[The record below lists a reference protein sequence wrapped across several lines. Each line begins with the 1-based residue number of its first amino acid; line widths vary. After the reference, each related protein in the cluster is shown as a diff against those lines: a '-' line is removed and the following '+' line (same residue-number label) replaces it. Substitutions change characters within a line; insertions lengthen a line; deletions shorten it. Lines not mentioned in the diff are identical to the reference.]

1 MPARP
6 LGESGS
12 RTHWQEPK
20 RCRSLSLSDQAW
32 ALLTKLAAFHGVN
45 RSEAFERLI
54 RAACEETRVSGVNAR
69 MQEPH
74 TEAT

>member
-12 RTHWQEPK
+12 RTHWHEPK
-20 RCRSLSLSDQAW
+20 RCRSLSLSDHGW
-32 ALLTKLAAFHGVN
+32 DLLTKLAAFHGVN

-54 RAACEETRVSGVNAR
+54 RAACEETRITGVAAA
-69 MQEPH
+69 MSTDP
-74 TEAT
+74 T